1 MSSENL
7 VKMANQIAHYFDSE
21 PDRALAV
28 QGVRTHLQNFWTP
41 AMRRQLGEWI
51 EANAGEGLDAKV
63 REALG

>member
-28 QGVRTHLQNFWTP
+28 QGCGSICRVSGRRM
-41 AMRRQLGEWI
+41 MRLR
-51 EANAGEGLDAKV
+51 AGGMERGPCGGGA
-63 REALG
+63 